1 VSTSR
6 RAGALLLD
14 LDGTLLDTAP
24 DMAAALNALL
34 QQEGREPL
42 PLQAIRPHVSH
53 GSQALVQLGFATA
66 AADEFERL
74 RKRFLDLYYADLASS
89 GTCLMEGFD
98 AVLADLEQRGV
109 PWGVVTNKPGWLTD
123 PLMEQ
128 LGLRARAGCIVSG
141 DTVAERKPHPM
152 PLLHAA
158 SLIGR
163 PAADFLY
170 VGDAERDIVAG
181 RAAGMCTVA
190 VRFGYLAD
198 GEDPAAW
205 GPDGIVDSPAELLDW
220 LEVGGD

>member
-1 VSTSR
+1 VTTSR
-6 RAGALLLD
+6 RSGALLLD

-24 DMAAALNALL
+24 DMAGALNALL
-34 QQEGREPL
+34 REEGRDPL
-42 PLQAIRPHVSH
+42 PLPTIRPHVSH
-53 GSQALVQLGFATA
+53 GSQALVQLGFGARDGA
-66 AADEFERL
+66 EFERL
-74 RKRFLDLYYADLASS
+74 RRRFLDLYYDDLATH
-89 GTCLMEGFD
+89 GTCLMSGFD
-98 AVLADLEQRGV
+98 AVLARLEQRGV

-158 SLIGR
+158 SRIGR
-163 PAADFLY
+163 PPEDFLY

-181 RAAGMCTVA
+181 RAAGMRTVA

-205 GPDGIVDSPAELLDW
+205 NPDGIVDSPAELLDW